1 MNSAQMPPPG
11 HSLALAGYTKRM
23 AKQKNSK
30 QPGSTIALNK
40 RARHDYFLEDR
51 LEAGL
56 VLEGWEVK
64 ALRAGKG
71 RITEAYVLIK
81 DGEAF
86 LLGGHIQP
94 LESASTHVMVDPTRT
109 RKLLLHERE
118 LSTLIGATEQKGYT
132 VVPLAMYWKR
142 GKAKLEIALA
152 KGKAKYDKR
161 QSKKDADWNRRKGQ
175 ILRS

>member
-1 MNSAQMPPPG
+1 MSMSNAK
-11 HSLALAGYTKRM
+11 TKKT
-23 AKQKNSK
+23 AS
-30 QPGSTIALNK
+30 STIALNK
-40 RARHDYFLEDR
+40 RARHDFFLEDK

-64 ALRAGKG
+64 ALREGKG

-94 LESASTHVMVDPTRT
+94 LQSASTHFVVDPTRT

-118 LSTLIGATEQKGYT
+118 LATLIGATEQKGYT
-132 VVPLAMYWKR
+132 IVPLAMYWKR
-142 GKAKLEIALA
+142 GRAKLEIALA
-152 KGKAKYDKR
+152 KGKANYDKR
-161 QSKKDADWNRRKGQ
+161 QSKKDADWGRRKAQ
-175 ILRS
+175 IMRTEA

>member
-1 MNSAQMPPPG
+1 MSNAK
-11 HSLALAGYTKRM
+11 TKKT
-23 AKQKNSK
+23 AS
-30 QPGSTIALNK
+30 STIALNK
-40 RARHDYFLEDR
+40 RARHDFFLEDK

-64 ALRAGKG
+64 ALREGKG

-94 LESASTHVMVDPTRT
+94 LQSASTHFVVDPTRT

-118 LSTLIGATEQKGYT
+118 LATLIGATEQKGYT
-132 VVPLAMYWKR
+132 IVPLAMYWKR
-142 GKAKLEIALA
+142 GRAKLEIALA
-152 KGKAKYDKR
+152 KGKANYDKR
-161 QSKKDADWNRRKGQ
+161 QSKKDADWGRRKAQ
-175 ILRS
+175 IMRTEA

>member
-1 MNSAQMPPPG
+1 
-11 HSLALAGYTKRM
+11 M
-23 AKQKNSK
+23 AKKKDSK
-30 QPGSTIALNK
+30 QPSSTIALNK

-64 ALRAGKG
+64 SLRAGKA

-94 LESASTHVMVDPTRT
+94 LESASTHVMHDPTRT

-118 LSTLIGATEQKGYT
+118 LATLIGATEQKGYT

-142 GKAKLEIALA
+142 GRAKLEIALA

-161 QSKKDADWNRRKGQ
+161 HAKKEHDWNRRKAQ
-175 ILRS
+175 LLRS

>member
-1 MNSAQMPPPG
+1 MSSLQIAPG
-11 HSLALAGYTKRM
+11 HLLAPGRYTKPM

-30 QPGSTIALNK
+30 QPSSTIALNK
-40 RARHDYFLEDR
+40 RARHDYFLEER

-86 LLGGHIQP
+86 LLGSHIQP
-94 LESASTHVMVDPTRT
+94 LESASTHVVVDSTRT
-109 RKLLLHERE
+109 RKLLLHDRE
-118 LSTLIGATEQKGYT
+118 LATLIGATEQKGYT

-152 KGKAKYDKR
+152 KGKAKFDKR
-161 QSKKDADWNRRKGQ
+161 QSKKEHDWNRRKAQ
-175 ILRS
+175 ILRN

>member
-1 MNSAQMPPPG
+1 
-11 HSLALAGYTKRM
+11 M

-30 QPGSTIALNK
+30 QPSSTIALNK
-40 RARHDYFLEDR
+40 RARHDFFLEER

-64 ALRAGKG
+64 SLRAGKG

-94 LESASTHVMVDPTRT
+94 LQSASTHVVVDPTRT

-118 LSTLIGATEQKGYT
+118 LATLIGATEQKGFT
-132 VVPLAMYWKR
+132 IVPLAMYWKR

-152 KGKAKYDKR
+152 KGKANYDKR
-161 QSKKDADWNRRKGQ
+161 QSKKEADWNRRKAQ
-175 ILRS
+175 ILRT

>member
-1 MNSAQMPPPG
+1 
-11 HSLALAGYTKRM
+11 M

-30 QPGSTIALNK
+30 QPNSTIALNK
-40 RARHDYFLEDR
+40 RARHDYFIEDR

-56 VLEGWEVK
+56 VLTGWEVK
-64 ALRAGKG
+64 SLRAGKG

-94 LESASTHVMVDPTRT
+94 LESASTHVVVDPTRT

-118 LSTLIGATEQKGYT
+118 LATLVGATEQKGYT

-161 QSKKDADWNRRKGQ
+161 QSKKEHDWNRRKAQ
-175 ILRS
+175 IMRNEG

>member
-1 MNSAQMPPPG
+1 MANKKDSKTPSA
-11 HSLALAGYTKRM
+11 
-23 AKQKNSK
+23 
-30 QPGSTIALNK
+30 TIALNK
-40 RARHDYFLEDR
+40 RARHDYFLEER

-64 ALRAGKG
+64 SLRAGKG
-71 RITEAYVLIK
+71 RITEAYVLMK

-94 LESASTHVMVDPTRT
+94 LDSASTHVHVDPTRT

-118 LSTLIGATEQKGYT
+118 LSHLIGATEQKGYT
-132 VVPLAMYWKR
+132 IIPLAMYWKR

-161 QSKKDADWNRRKGQ
+161 QSKKEQDWNRRKGQ
-175 ILRS
+175 LLRT